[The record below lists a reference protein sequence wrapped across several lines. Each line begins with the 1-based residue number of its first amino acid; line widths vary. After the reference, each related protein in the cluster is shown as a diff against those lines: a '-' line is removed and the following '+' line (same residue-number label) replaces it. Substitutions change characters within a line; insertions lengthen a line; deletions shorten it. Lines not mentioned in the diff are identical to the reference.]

1 MENFDE
7 LLEKQEQK
15 EPKYSK
21 EEYAA
26 YKQQERDELHQTIED
41 MTERIFSD
49 PKQLGEYLE
58 MQARLGKTSVGNTL
72 LAMEQNPKATY
83 ILTAEEWAERERGI
97 RKGQGRNAIK
107 QFKQDKEYERE
118 DGTMAMGYKVER
130 CFDVSQTYG
139 QKMQERATKSMP
151 IKSKLKALMTGT
163 PVPVRLSDSI
173 GQNTGAAYSEE
184 NKVVEVARGLDG
196 NKLFFCIAR
205 ELARAEHNL
214 APFSCDCTAVIT
226 CRRFGIPAPLPDH
239 LPEEYAQLETQDKR
253 LALSQIHKAAND
265 TIDRVDRTLYAQL
278 RKQKDQP
285 AR

>member
-7 LLEKQEQK
+7 LLEKQEQQ
-15 EPKYSK
+15 YSK

-26 YKQQERDELHQTIED
+26 YKQQERDELHQTVED
-41 MTERIFSD
+41 MTERVFSD

-58 MQARLGKTSVGNTL
+58 MQAQLGKTSVGNTL
-72 LAMEQNPKATY
+72 LAMAQNPKATY

-97 RKGQGRNAIK
+97 RKGQGRSAIK

-139 QKMQERATKSMP
+139 RKVPERATKSMP

-163 PVPVRLSDSI
+163 PVPVRLSDSLD
-173 GQNTGAAYSEE
+173 QNAGAVYSEE
-184 NKVVEVARGLDG
+184 NKAVEVARGLDG

-214 APFSCDCTAVIT
+214 APFSCCCAAAVT
-226 CRRFGIPAPLPDH
+226 CKRFGIPISLPNRI
-239 LPEEYAQLETQDKR
+239 PQEYAQLETQDKR
-253 LALSQIHKAAND
+253 LAMSQIHKAAND
-265 TIDRVDRTLYAQL
+265 TIDRIDRTLYAEL
-278 RKQKDQP
+278 RRQKEQP

>member
-7 LLEKQEQK
+7 LLEKQEQQ
-15 EPKYSK
+15 YSK

-26 YKQQERDELHQTIED
+26 YKQQERDELHQTVED
-41 MTERIFSD
+41 MTERVFSD

-72 LAMEQNPKATY
+72 LAMAQNPKATY

-97 RKGQGRNAIK
+97 RKGQGRSAIK

-139 QKMQERATKSMP
+139 RKVPERATKSMP

-163 PVPVRLSDSI
+163 PVPVRLSDSLD
-173 GQNTGAAYSEE
+173 QNAGAVYSEE
-184 NKVVEVARGLDG
+184 NKAVEVARGLDG

-214 APFSCDCTAVIT
+214 APFSCGCAAAVT
-226 CRRFGIPAPLPDH
+226 CKRFGVSAPLPDQI
-239 LPEEYAQLETQDKR
+239 PQEYAQLETQDKWC
-253 LALSQIHKAAND
+253 
-265 TIDRVDRTLYAQL
+265 RTQN
-278 RKQKDQP
+278 RETFSISM
-285 AR
+285 